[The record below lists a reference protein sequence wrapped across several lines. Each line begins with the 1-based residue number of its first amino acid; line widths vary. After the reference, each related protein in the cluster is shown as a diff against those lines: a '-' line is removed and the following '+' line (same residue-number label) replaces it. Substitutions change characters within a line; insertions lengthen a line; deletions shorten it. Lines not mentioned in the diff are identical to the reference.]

1 MQSKS
6 TSHVIQGMQKDTSK
20 SKLSKEFAFDAK
32 NIRITAIDD
41 NSLLSITNE
50 RGNKKIAEVP
60 GSILGHYILDNKLIV
75 FSKVDSENKPD
86 YIILYNS
93 NLRSEKLYTG
103 NLGFKADYKIEAI
116 GLVENENIKKV
127 YWVDGINPPRYINIK
142 KDWREYNDLSFDF
155 IPSLSLNETVTV
167 ETGFGISNF
176 SPGVIQYA
184 FSYYSKHGSESN
196 IFYTSELVYLTPNNR
211 GASPEEKINN
221 TVVSISINNLEI
233 ANFDYLRIYSIHRTS
248 IDAVPTVKIVT
259 DLNITSTSLSYVDTG
274 FYGETIDP
282 TLLFYIGGEDI
293 IASTLTAKDN
303 TLFLGNV
310 ALRRLEI
317 PQEVKNLASTSIA
330 CVSREEALPS
340 NSEGLYLHNN
350 FTTNNFSYYK
360 YGEHYI
366 LGIQFQHKS
375 GKWSEPCALG
385 RKEYLNT
392 NTITPKHPYISGTN
406 LVLPAFSFTL
416 YSTEISALRKA
427 GYVKA
432 RGIVVFPQVDE
443 RKIVAQGIL
452 NPTVY
457 NDIQRRNNNPYAQS
471 SWFFRPNLGD
481 VTSDLTLNKLNGTTE
496 AFTYGDKAA
505 IIDSGSAIEFRH
517 GKPIITGPSRGSEI
531 QNEYSYKV
539 DTSMFTFH
547 SPDVEFNNISLGN
560 NLSLNIVGAVMFSS
574 AYGDI
579 DIQTSTSTLDPE
591 SKGFVHRTINNPDGA
606 KSLISGL
613 FYNDISAKATGYDPL
628 PRLHLVYPWHRSGS
642 VNDDSSSLAS
652 NENRTQSAI
661 LQKKKLSNIKIAK
674 NNLFFSTPFNISNLK
689 LSNIECFNSDQVSLI
704 KIKDKNYT
712 EELNYYGNIDTLLN
726 GDSNYGLYYSDT
738 WHSELETSEVSG
750 TESVRMKYKSSPHLV
765 MKIISTDKDY
775 QEILPS
781 LNGHCIQNDVTITD
795 KEEFEASTLGDKAVG
810 IVDKMPS
817 ASSYNAGDLIIF
829 NNSIVANTYN
839 KDTFFEVWIC
849 KGTGT
854 KEWAPYVYTM
864 YENPTKRV
872 YYETSTNTYE
882 IYHYGGPINYSSPYY
897 EWIYDGTVQVTVE
910 GSKKT
915 IVQGTINDTVIKEF
929 PDSYLYLAEIVRDT
943 TNNPF
948 SQNDNNKYRTWLP
961 ASKPVL
967 LSDSTKIIYCYGD
980 TRYQRYDCLKTY
992 AFTPED
998 ENQVVE
1004 IASFM
1009 CETRSNLTGRYDKNI
1024 GKLSNL
1030 NADNTNFNLY
1040 NNIYEQKDNFFNYR
1054 ILDEEFSSLNNFPN
1068 TLTWSKEKHLGE
1080 EIDTWTNITMAST
1093 LDLDGTKGKLNKLIT
1108 FKDQIFAFQDR
1119 GISNVLFNS
1128 RVQIP
1133 VSDGVPIELSNSMKV
1148 EGIRCISDSVGCQN
1162 KNSIVTTS
1170 SGVYFLD
1177 SETSNIYLLAD
1188 GITNLSNNKGFSI
1201 WTKEV
1206 ARDSSFRTFY
1216 DKNNQDVYFTTKDY
1230 CLGYSEKLGQFIS
1243 FYDYNGVSLMFN
1255 LNSDFYSVKNGY
1267 AYQHYAGEYNKFYGE
1282 YKPYSITIISNDNPY
1297 TDKIFN
1303 TVEYRADLISKEE
1316 GYRCESP
1323 FDTLEVWNEYQKGET
1338 SLVFNKYAPSSLKKK
1353 FRMWRANIPR
1363 DCKNKLDRMRNP
1375 WLYIKLSNNSNLLGG
1390 KMELH
1395 DIMVHYFE

>member
-1 MQSKS
+1 MKPQA
-6 TSHVIQGMQKDTSK
+6 TSHVIQGMQKDPSK

-41 NSLLSITNE
+41 NSLLSVTNE
-50 RGNKKIAEVP
+50 KGNKQSKQVA
-60 GSILGHYILDNKLIV
+60 GNILGHCIIDNKLVV
-75 FSKVDSENKPD
+75 FSTTLFNSKID
-86 YIILYNS
+86 YITLYDS
-93 NLRSEKLYTG
+93 NLNKLKEYSG
-103 NLGFKADYKIEAI
+103 NLGFDTKYKVETI

-127 YWVDGINPPRYINIK
+127 YWVDGINSPRYINIEK
-142 KDWREYNDLSFDF
+142 NWDNYNDLSFDF
-155 IPSLSLNETVTV
+155 IPLLSLKENVTV
-167 ETGFGISNF
+167 RTVFGISNF

-196 IFYTSELVYLTPNNR
+196 IFYTSELVYLTSNNR

-221 TVVSISINNLEI
+221 TVVSISLNELEVDK
-233 ANFDYLRIYSIHRTS
+233 FDYLRIYSIHRTS

-274 FYGETIDP
+274 FHGETIDP

-293 IASTLTAKDN
+293 VASTLTAKDN

-317 PQEVKNLASTSIA
+317 PQNFKNLTASGIQCITRS
-330 CVSREEALPS
+330 EALPS

-375 GKWSEPCALG
+375 GKWSEPCNLG

-392 NTITPKHPYISGTN
+392 NTTTPKHPYISGTN
-406 LVLPAFSFTL
+406 LELPAFSFTL
-416 YSTEISALRKA
+416 SSEKINSLISA

-432 RGIVVFPQVDE
+432 RGIVVFPQIDE

-471 SWFFRPNLGD
+471 SWFFRPNLGS
-481 VTSDLTLNKLNGTTE
+481 VTSDLTLNKLNGTTD

-531 QNEYSYKV
+531 QNDYSYKV

-547 SPDVEFNNISLGN
+547 SPDVEFNNISLGDG
-560 NLSLNIVGAVMFSS
+560 LSLNIVGVASFKS

-591 SKGFVHRTINNPDGA
+591 AKGFVHRTINNPDGV

-613 FYNDISAKATGYDPL
+613 FYNDISAKTTGYDPL

-652 NENRTQSAI
+652 NENRVQSAI

-674 NNLFFSTPFNISNLK
+674 NNLFFTTPFNVSN

-712 EELNYYGNIDTLLN
+712 EELNYFGNIDTLLN
-726 GDSNYGLYYSDT
+726 GDSNYKLYYSDT
-738 WHSELETSEVSG
+738 WHSELDTSEISG

-765 MKIISTDKDY
+765 MKIISEDNSK

-781 LNGHCIQNDVTITD
+781 LNNHCNQRGVTITD
-795 KEEFEASTLGDKAVG
+795 KEEFEASTLGDKALAKVKG
-810 IVDKMPS
+810 MPNLS
-817 ASSYNAGDLIIF
+817 QYNDGDLIIF
-829 NNSIVANTYN
+829 DNPSAISYN
-839 KDTFFEVWIC
+839 KDTLFEVYIC
-849 KGTGT
+849 RGTGT
-854 KEWAPYVYTM
+854 KKSWQPYVYTM

-872 YYETSTNTYE
+872 YYDLGNNTYE
-882 IYHYGGPINYSSPYY
+882 IYHYGGQIDSYNYIY
-897 EWIYDGTVQVTVE
+897 EWISDGTVQIVIE
-910 GSKKT
+910 GSEKD
-915 IVQGTINDTVIKEF
+915 IEQGDITDNAIKQL
-929 PDSYLYLAEIVRDT
+929 PDSYLYLAEIVRGT

-948 SQNDNNKYRTWLP
+948 TSTDYKYRTWLP

-967 LSDSTKIIYCYGD
+967 LPSSGSVDIVYCYGD

-1080 EIDTWTNITMAST
+1080 EVDTWTNITMAST

-1108 FKDQIFAFQDR
+1108 FKDQIFAFQDK

-1133 VSDGVPIELSNSMKV
+1133 VSDGVPIEISNGKKV
-1148 EGIRCISDSVGCQN
+1148 EGSRYISDNIGCQN
-1162 KNSIVTTS
+1162 KNSIITTP

-1177 SETSNIYLLAD
+1177 SETSSIYLLAD
-1188 GITNLSNNKGFSI
+1188 GITNLSNNNGFSI

-1206 ARDSSFRTFY
+1206 AKDSSFRTFY
-1216 DKNNQDVYFTTKDY
+1216 DKNNQDVYFTTEDY

-1267 AYQHYAGEYNKFYGE
+1267 AYQHYAGEYNMFYGE
-1282 YKPYSITIISNDNPY
+1282 YKPYSVTIISNDNPY

-1323 FDTLEVWNEYQKGET
+1323 FDTLEVWNEYQKGES
-1338 SLVFNKYAPSSLKKK
+1338 SLVFNRYASSSLKKK

-1390 KMELH
+1390 RMELH
-1395 DIMVHYFE
+1395 DIRVHYFE

>member
-1 MQSKS
+1 MQPKS

-20 SKLSKEFAFDAK
+20 SKLSNKFAFDTK

-41 NSLLSITNE
+41 NSLLSVTNE
-50 RGNKKIAEVP
+50 KGNLKVGTVENT
-60 GSILGHYILDNKLIV
+60 ILGHCILDNKLIV
-75 FSKVDSENKPD
+75 FSKSRLDNKN
-86 YIILYNS
+86 YITVYNS
-93 NLRSEKLYTG
+93 NFVKVKEYVG
-103 NLGFKADYKIEAI
+103 NLGFKAGNKIEAI
-116 GLVENENIKKV
+116 GLVENKNIKKV
-127 YWVDGINPPRYINIK
+127 YWVDGANSPRYINIE
-142 KDWREYNDLSFDF
+142 KDWSEYNDLSFDF
-155 IPSLSLNETVTV
+155 VPSLSLKETVTV

-184 FSYYSKHGSESN
+184 FSYYSNNGSESN

-221 TVVSISINNLEI
+221 TVVSISINNLEVGR
-233 ANFDYLRIYSIHRTS
+233 FDYLRIYSIHRTS
-248 IDAVPTVKIVT
+248 IDAAPTVKIVT
-259 DLNITSTSLSYVDTG
+259 DLNITSKALSYIDTG
-274 FYGETIDP
+274 FYGETVDP
-282 TLLFYIGGEDI
+282 TLLLYVGGEDI
-293 IASTLTAKDN
+293 VAGTLIAKDN
-303 TLFLGNV
+303 TLFFGNV
-310 ALRRLEI
+310 SLRRLGI
-317 PQEVKNLASTSIA
+317 PTGITNLSRSIK
-330 CVSREEALPS
+330 CSSRTEALPS
-340 NSEGLYLHNN
+340 NSENLYLYNN

-360 YGEHYI
+360 NGEHYI
-366 LGIQFQHKS
+366 LGVQFQHRN
-375 GKWSEPCALG
+375 GKWSELYNLG
-385 RKEYLNT
+385 VQTYSTTDSSGL
-392 NTITPKHPYISGTN
+392 KHPYINGTN
-406 LVLPAFSFTL
+406 LVLPAFSL
-416 YSTEISALRKA
+416 SLSADNVDALIA
-427 GYVKA
+427 EGYIKA
-432 RGIVVFPQVDE
+432 RGVVIFPQIHE

-457 NDIQRRNNNPYAQS
+457 NDIQREENNPYAQS
-471 SWFFRPNLGD
+471 SWFFRPNLGS
-481 VTSDLTLNKLNGTTE
+481 VSSDLTLNKLNGTTD
-496 AFTYGDKAA
+496 AFNFEDRVD
-505 IIDSGSAIEFRH
+505 IVDSGSAIEFRH
-517 GKPIITGPSRGSEI
+517 SKPIITGPSRGSEI
-531 QNEYSYKV
+531 QNEFSYKI

-547 SPDVEFNNISLGN
+547 SPDVEFNNFSLKS
-560 NLSLNIVGAVMFSS
+560 NLSLNIIGVVSFSS
-574 AYGDI
+574 TYGDI

-591 SKGFVHRTINNPDGA
+591 SNGFIHRTINNTDGV

-613 FYNDISAKATGYDPL
+613 FYNDFSVKSTGYNSL

-642 VNDDSSSLAS
+642 VNDDSPSLAL
-652 NENRTQSAI
+652 NEERTQSAI
-661 LQKKKLSNIKIAK
+661 LEKKKLSNIKIANK
-674 NNLFFSTPFNISNLK
+674 NLFFTNPFKISN
-689 LSNIECFNSDQVSLI
+689 LSNIEYFNSDQVSLI

-712 EELNYYGNIDTLLN
+712 KELNYFGNIDTLLN
-726 GDSNYGLYYSDT
+726 GDSNYRLYYSDT

-765 MKIISTDKDY
+765 MKIISENDSK

-781 LNGHCIQNDVTITD
+781 IDSHCNQNGIVITD
-795 KEEFEASTLGDKAVG
+795 KEEFEASTLGDKAVDR
-810 IVDKMPS
+810 VSEVPNTS
-817 ASSYNAGDLIIF
+817 NYNEGDLIIF
-829 NNSIVANTYN
+829 DNPSASDY
-839 KDTFFEVWIC
+839 DRDELFEIYIC

-854 KEWAPYVYTM
+854 KKTWVPYISTM
-864 YENPTKRV
+864 YENPTKKV
-872 YYETSTNTYE
+872 YYELGNNTYA
-882 IYHYGGPINYSSPYY
+882 IYHYGGQINPYTPIY
-897 EWIYDGTVQVTVE
+897 EWIFDGNVQIHIE
-910 GSKKT
+910 RDEKT
-915 IVQGTINDTVIKEF
+915 IVQSNIVIDF
-929 PDSYLYLAEIVRDT
+929 QRPASYLYLAEIVRNI
-943 TNNPF
+943 TNSTF
-948 SQNDNNKYRTWLP
+948 SQGAKHRNWLP

-967 LSDSTKIIYCYGD
+967 LVPETAANIIYSYGD

-1009 CETRSNLTGRYDKNI
+1009 CETRSNLIGRYDKNI

-1054 ILDEEFSSLNNFPN
+1054 ILDEKFSSLDDFPN

-1093 LDLDGTKGKLNKLIT
+1093 LNLDGTKGNLNKLVT
-1108 FKDQIFAFQDR
+1108 FKDNIFAFQDK
-1119 GISNVLFNS
+1119 GISRILFNS

-1133 VSDGVPIELSNSMKV
+1133 VSDGVPIEISNSMKV
-1148 EGIRCISDSVGCQN
+1148 DGSIYISDIIGCQN
-1162 KNSIVTTS
+1162 KNSIVTTP

-1177 SETSNIYLLAD
+1177 SETSSIYLLAD

-1206 ARDSSFRTFY
+1206 AKHSSFRTFY
-1216 DKNNQDVYFTTKDY
+1216 DKNNQDVYFTTEDY
-1230 CLGYSEKLGQFIS
+1230 CLGYSEKLEQFVS
-1243 FYDYNGVSLMFN
+1243 FYDYNNVDLMFN
-1255 LNSDFYSVKNGY
+1255 LDSNFYSVKDGY
-1267 AYQHYAGEYNKFYGE
+1267 AYQHYTGEYNMFYGE

-1316 GYRCESP
+1316 GYKCESP
-1323 FDTLEVWNEYQKGET
+1323 FDTLEVWNEYQKGDS

-1375 WLYIKLSNNSNLLGG
+1375 WLYIKLSNNNNLLGG
-1390 KMELH
+1390 RMELH